1 MGEYT
6 MKYLIGYYQSL
17 VTMNNATI
25 KTAYTSSCICVYIL
39 VKDIPR
45 IETANWE
52 DCLQFKLLNDRQII
66 LQRGCS
72 NLHVHLQ
79 SMRVSVFLGVGFSQP
94 MMLARFERTAYT
106 AVLFLKY
113 TKLWPLSLLVH
124 QTYAT
129 LISLLPTVIRLSSP
143 SPVLGEESL
152 PRLKASCLCFWQNH
166 ALHAKQSICFIPF
179 VRQYLPETGKDY
191 AGKIT
196 RWRVT
201 QPWNPGFE
209 SCSATCCLC
218 AVMHM
223 WVINKC
229 HVPGTMP
236 GVWVSKK
243 NKAWHCYSRRFTQTM
258 SCSRNKE
265 RGFKN
270 YRFFFLSFPSCSH
283 FPSLLFLSLTH
294 TCCFRKNLRQ

>member
-1 MGEYT
+1 

-94 MMLARFERTAYT
+94 MMLAHFERTAYT
-106 AVLFLKY
+106 AVLFSKY

-124 QTYAT
+124 QTYAI

-166 ALHAKQSICFIPF
+166 GLYARRSICFIPF
-179 VRQYLPETGKDY
+179 VRQYLPETGRDY

-236 GVWVSKK
+236 GGWVSEK
-243 NKAWHCYSRRFTQTM
+243 NKAWHYRSKGLHRQCHVVEIRKEGLKITYS
-258 SCSRNKE
+258 
-265 RGFKN
+265 
-270 YRFFFLSFPSCSH
+270 FFFLSFPSCSH
-283 FPSLLFLSLTH
+283 FPFLLFLCLTH
-294 TCCFRKNLRQ
+294 TCCLRKNLRQ